1 MSTLSVCAS
10 CLRTLR
16 HQVRRDLQH
25 KPQRPFFRQFSTAPS
40 RRAKQ
45 EDSRFGIPSP
55 PAPSTFST
63 ENLAKNLRANSALR
77 STTEPYIAYGGTEDL
92 FKSCTA
98 HCSYTVPSARRNPPE
113 PAPKNEAG
121 EDVGLGNG
129 FWFEA
134 KEKGGVGLSVTF
146 GSWSQVVMMYMYLLT
161 VRLRTFPKEHVRIWE
176 QNLVDHFFYAAE
188 DRMAVDHLMT
198 ARGVR
203 NKYLKDL
210 WLQWRGL
217 LLSYDEGLIK
227 GDAVLAAAVWRN
239 MFQARHEVDLGDLA
253 LVVAY
258 MRQQL
263 QFLERISDDVLARGH
278 IQFWGLEEARRVVGA
293 KESPWMAKKFVV
305 EDLAAL
311 TEITGKT
318 ARREGWF
325 EVAGCRAVQYCTGR
339 TS

>member
-1 MSTLSVCAS
+1 MSTSSVCTS
-10 CLRTLR
+10 CLRALR

-25 KPQRPFFRQFSTAPS
+25 KSQRPLLRQFSTTTS
-40 RRAKQ
+40 RRVDQ
-45 EDSRFGIPSP
+45 EKPRFTKPPP
-55 PAPSTFST
+55 PAPSSFSA
-63 ENLAKNLRANSALR
+63 ENLAKSLRDNSALR

-98 HCSYTVPSARRNPPE
+98 HCSYTVPPARRNPPE
-113 PAPKNEAG
+113 PAPKNDAG
-121 EDVGLGNG
+121 EDVGVGKG

-134 KEKGGVGLSVTF
+134 KEKGGLGLSVTF
-146 GSWSQVVMMYMYLLT
+146 GSWSQVVMMYMYLLN
-161 VRLRTFPKEHVRIWE
+161 VRLRTFTKEHVRIWE

-239 MFQARHEVDLGDLA
+239 MFQARQDVDLDDLA

-263 QFLERISDDVLARGH
+263 QVLERISDDVLAGGQ
-278 IQFWGLEEARRVVGA
+278 IQFRGLEEARRVVGA
-293 KESPWMAKKFVV
+293 KESAWMGKRFDG
-305 EDLAAL
+305 EDLEAL
-311 TEITGKT
+311 TETTGKT
-318 ARREGWF
+318 
-325 EVAGCRAVQYCTGR
+325 TP
-339 TS
+339 S